1 MSNIPQGTK
10 FHGVAPS
17 VDTVNKGSATA
28 NAWREAYTIDDM
40 VNYIGAKGLFSQT
53 EDGPSV
59 TDTTDELTM
68 IGNGDGNLS
77 VPANGFI
84 KGNSFRAYIEG
95 DLSSLNNA
103 ELTINIRENG
113 NILAT
118 TGPMTLV
125 TTSGNYYYLD
135 ITFVVREIG
144 GAGVASL
151 MTSGVFQY
159 TKTANNT
166 PETIGFNNLNNTT
179 FDTTTL
185 STLDITA
192 QWGAA
197 DPSNSIDA
205 HILTLQRIF

>member
-1 MSNIPQGTK
+1 MSNIPEGTK
-10 FHGVAPS
+10 FHGVDPS
-17 VDTVNKGSATA
+17 VETVNKGSATA
-28 NAWREAYTIDDM
+28 NALRDAYTIDDM

-53 EDGPSV
+53 EDGPVV
-59 TDTTDELTM
+59 TNTTDELTV
-68 IGNGDGNLS
+68 IGNGEGNLF
-77 VPANGFI
+77 VPANGFT
-84 KGNSFRAYIEG
+84 KGNSFRVYIEG
-95 DLSSLNNA
+95 DISSLNNA
-103 ELTINIRENG
+103 ELTINIRDNG
-113 NILAT
+113 NILAS

-144 GAGVASL
+144 AAGVASL

-185 STLDITA
+185 STLDVTA

-197 DPSNSIDA
+197 DPANSIDT

>member
-1 MSNIPQGTK
+1 MSNIPAGTK
-10 FHGVAPS
+10 FHGVDPS
-17 VDTVNKGSATA
+17 VETVNKGSATA
-28 NAWREAYTIDDM
+28 NALRDAYTIDDM
-40 VNYIGAKGLFSQT
+40 VNYFGVKGLFTQT
-53 EDGPSV
+53 EDGPVV
-59 TDTTDELTM
+59 TNTTDELTV
-68 IGNGDGNLS
+68 IGNGEGNLS
-77 VPANGFI
+77 VPANGFT

-103 ELTINIRENG
+103 ELTINIRDNG
-113 NILAT
+113 NILAS

-144 GAGVASL
+144 EAGVASL

-185 STLDITA
+185 STLDVTA

-197 DPSNSIDA
+197 DPANSIDT

>member
-1 MSNIPQGTK
+1 MSIPVGTK
-10 FHGVAPS
+10 FHGVAS
-17 VDTVNKGSATA
+17 TVDTVNKGSAVA
-28 NAWREAYTIDDM
+28 NALRDAYTIDDM

-53 EDGPSV
+53 EDSPVV
-59 TDTTDELTM
+59 TNTTDELTV
-68 IGNGDGNLS
+68 IGNGEGSLS
-77 VPANGFI
+77 VPANGFT
-84 KGNSFRAYIEG
+84 KGNSFRACIEG
-95 DLSSLNNA
+95 DLSSLNNTQ
-103 ELTINIRENG
+103 LTINIRDNG
-113 NILAT
+113 NVLAT

-135 ITFVVREIG
+135 ITFVVRDVG
-144 GAGVASL
+144 AAGVASL

-166 PETIGFNNLNNTT
+166 PETIGFDNLNNTT

-197 DPSNSIDA
+197 DPANSIDT

>member
-68 IGNGDGNLS
+68 IGNGEGNLS

-125 TTSGNYYYLD
+125 TTSSNYYYLD

-144 GAGVASL
+144 VAGVASL

-159 TKTANNT
+159 TKTSNNT
-166 PETIGFNNLNNTT
+166 PETIGFNDLNNTT

-205 HILTLQRIF
+205 HTLTLQRIF

>member
-1 MSNIPQGTK
+1 MTNIPAGTK
-10 FHGVAPS
+10 FHGVDAS
-17 VDTVNKGSATA
+17 VDTKDRKSATL
-28 NAWREAYTIDDM
+28 NALSEAYTIDDM

-53 EDGPSV
+53 EDGPAV
-59 TDTTDELTM
+59 ANTTDELTI
-68 IGNGDGNLS
+68 IGGGEGSLS
-77 VPANGFI
+77 VPANGFT

-95 DLSSLNNA
+95 DISSLNNA
-103 ELTINIRENG
+103 ELTINIRDNG

-144 GAGVASL
+144 AAGVASL

-197 DPSNSIDA
+197 DPANSIDA
-205 HILTLQRIF
+205 HIFTLQRIF

>member
-1 MSNIPQGTK
+1 MTNIPSGTK
-10 FHGVAPS
+10 FHGVDAS
-17 VDTVNKGSATA
+17 VDTKDRKSATL
-28 NAWREAYTIDDM
+28 NALSEAYTIDDM

-53 EDGPSV
+53 EDGPAV
-59 TDTTDELTM
+59 TDTTDELTI
-68 IGNGDGNLS
+68 IGGGEGSLS
-77 VPANGFI
+77 VPANGFT

-103 ELTINIRENG
+103 VLTINIRDNG

-144 GAGVASL
+144 AAGVASL

-197 DPSNSIDA
+197 DPANSIDA

>member
-1 MSNIPQGTK
+1 MSIPSGTK
-10 FHGVAPS
+10 FHGVDPS
-17 VDTVNKGSATA
+17 VETVNKGSATA
-28 NAWREAYTIDDM
+28 NALRDAYTIDDM

-53 EDGPSV
+53 EDGPIV
-59 TDTTDELTM
+59 TNTTDELTI
-68 IGNGDGNLS
+68 IGNGLGSLS
-77 VPANGFI
+77 IPANGFT

-103 ELTINIRENG
+103 DLTINIRENG

-118 TGPMTLV
+118 TGAMSLV
-125 TTSGNYYYLD
+125 TTSGNYYHID

-144 GAGVASL
+144 GAGTAEL
-151 MTSGVFQY
+151 MTSGSFNY
-159 TKTANNT
+159 TKTSNNQS
-166 PETIGFNNLNNTT
+166 EVIGFESLNNTT

-197 DPSNSIDA
+197 DPANSIDA

>member
-1 MSNIPQGTK
+1 MTNIPAGTK
-10 FHGVAPS
+10 FHGVDPS
-17 VDTVNKGSATA
+17 VETVNKGSATA
-28 NAWREAYTIDDM
+28 NALRDAYTIDDM
-40 VNYIGAKGLFSQT
+40 VNYIGSKGLFSQT
-53 EDGPSV
+53 EDGPAV
-59 TDTTDELTM
+59 ANTTDELTV
-68 IGNGDGNLS
+68 IGNGEGNLS
-77 VPANGFI
+77 VPANGFT

-103 ELTINIRENG
+103 ELTINIRDNG
-113 NILAT
+113 NILAS

-144 GAGVASL
+144 AAGVASL

-197 DPSNSIDA
+197 DPANSIDA

>member
-1 MSNIPQGTK
+1 MTNIPAGTK
-10 FHGVAPS
+10 FHGVDAS
-17 VDTVNKGSATA
+17 VDTKDRKSATL
-28 NAWREAYTIDDM
+28 NALSEAYTIDDM

-53 EDGPSV
+53 EDGPAV
-59 TDTTDELTM
+59 ANTTDELTI
-68 IGNGDGNLS
+68 IGNGEGSLS
-77 VPANGFI
+77 IPANGFT
-84 KGNSFRAYIEG
+84 KGNTFRAYIEG

-118 TGPMTLV
+118 TGPMLLV

-135 ITFVVREIG
+135 VTFVIREIG
-144 GAGVASL
+144 VAGVASL

-159 TKTANNT
+159 TKTSNST
-166 PETIGFNNLNNTT
+166 PESIGFNNLNNTT
-179 FDTTTL
+179 FDTTEP

-197 DPSNSIDA
+197 DPANSIDA

>member
-1 MSNIPQGTK
+1 MSDIPAGTK
-10 FHGVAPS
+10 FHGVDPS
-17 VDTVNKGSATA
+17 VETVNKGSATA
-28 NAWREAYTIDDM
+28 NALRDAYTIDDM

-68 IGNGDGNLS
+68 IGNGEGNLS

-103 ELTINIRENG
+103 EITINIRENG

-144 GAGVASL
+144 VAGVASL
-151 MTSGVFQY
+151 MTSGVFHY

-166 PETIGFNNLNNTT
+166 PESIGFNNLNNTT